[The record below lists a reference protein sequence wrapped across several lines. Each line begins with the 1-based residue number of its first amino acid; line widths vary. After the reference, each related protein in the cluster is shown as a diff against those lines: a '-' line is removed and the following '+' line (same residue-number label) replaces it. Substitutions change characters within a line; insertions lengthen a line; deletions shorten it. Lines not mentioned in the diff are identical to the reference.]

1 MIEVACTIGP
11 VCGMP
16 LFDVMWSLPAAVA
29 YQIFYCV
36 LETRGFAFWTGPT
49 EEELLAR
56 MKQWRM

>member
-1 MIEVACTIGP
+1 
-11 VCGMP
+11 MP